1 MLVAVQGK
9 RRQLMNY
16 YQHLIETQNRQ
27 RDAQHARE
35 QRLLIAEARLTQPS
49 RRGFRLPR
57 LLSFSLPRRPA
68 TASAAVPD
76 LPGICLNC

>member
-1 MLVAVQGK
+1 
-9 RRQLMNY
+9 MNY

-35 QRLLIAEARLTQPS
+35 QRLLIADARLTQPS

-57 LLSFSLPRRPA
+57 LLSFSLPRRQPPPA

>member
-1 MLVAVQGK
+1 
-9 RRQLMNY
+9 MNY

>member
-35 QRLLIAEARLTQPS
+35 QRLLIADARLTQPS

-57 LLSFSLPRRPA
+57 LLSFSLPRRQPPPA
-68 TASAAVPD
+68 QPCPTCPEYA
-76 LPGICLNC
+76 